1 MLSLNK
7 LLLILM
13 IFNAYK
19 LRSFNATKEYIIHS
33 DNKEYL
39 VLLYLKENIQITL
52 MELEEISPSYYS
64 TELTLES
71 IYKYNKIF
79 KQFDTLK
86 EIFDCIQKLFE
97 LEKIKIYNK
106 YDTISIS
113 LLMNSASCDNEE
125 VIFKLEEKKMAKDE
139 INERVRIETNILR
152 KKIAILEEENKN
164 LKNTIND
171 YDSRLSYLELKQFN
185 IDTKILT
192 KISEYKVFTNELE
205 QKYKKYN
212 INQILVYRA
221 SRDGNQLSYL
231 NNLFANYYNK
241 NLLILFLIKKGFK
254 FGIFLNKESNN
265 NNRNN
270 HDYYSRNQRNNNV
283 LIPKSFLFSLKNN
296 QIHYI
301 ENSDNIICFN
311 NICTNEDNKCLIN
324 ICNNNLLINEKKM
337 EPYLDLANILNTDKK
352 NGNKYFGFLEV
363 EVFQISY
370 NN

>member
-1 MLSLNK
+1 MSLNK
-7 LLLILM
+7 FWLLLIL
-13 IFNAYK
+13 FNAYK

-33 DNKEYL
+33 DTKEYL
-39 VLLYLKENIQITL
+39 VLLYLKEYIQITI

-64 TELTLES
+64 TKLTLES

-79 KQFDTLK
+79 KQFDTLN
-86 EIFDCIQKLFE
+86 EIFDCLQKLFE
-97 LEKIKIYNK
+97 IEKIKIYNK
-106 YDTISIS
+106 FDIISIG

-125 VIFKLEEKKMAKDE
+125 VIFKLEEEKMAKDE

-152 KKIAILEEENKN
+152 KKIAALEEENKN
-164 LKNTIND
+164 LKNAMND
-171 YDSRLSYLELKQFN
+171 YNSRLCYLELKEFK

-192 KISEYKVFTNELE
+192 KISEYKVFSNELE
-205 QKYKKYN
+205 QKYKKNN

-231 NNLFANYYNK
+231 NSIFANYYYK
-241 NLLILFLIKKGFK
+241 NLLILFLIKKGLK

-270 HDYYSRNQRNNNV
+270 YDYYNYNQRSKNV
-283 LIPKSFLFSLKNN
+283 LIPKAFLFSLNN
-296 QIHYI
+296 KQIHYI
-301 ENSDNIICFN
+301 ENSDSIICFN
-311 NICTNEDNKCLIN
+311 NICTNENNKCLIN
-324 ICNNNLLINEKKM
+324 ICNNNLVFNEKKM
-337 EPYLDLANILNTDKK
+337 EPFLDLANIYNIENKK
-352 NGNKYFGFLEV
+352 INKNFGFQEV